1 MNHLNSILLEG
12 VLVADPRQV
21 GFDGASSDNRL
32 VKFDIASDR
41 YYLDK
46 QGDRKVETLFIAVQ
60 TWGAIG
66 EKCLARMRK
75 GMTCRVVGRLRMAR
89 WVASDGTSRKSFEIV
104 AEHVEFRVP
113 RSQQQDG
120 ASEDM
125 EALDEV
131 TDYDRERLGE
141 PEALYRI

>member
-21 GFDGASSDNRL
+21 GFDGGSSDNRL

-41 YYLDK
+41 YYTDR
-46 QGDRKVETLFIAVQ
+46 QGNKKVETLFISVQ

-66 EKCLARMRK
+66 DKCLEKMRK

-89 WVASDGTSRKSFEIV
+89 WVADDGTNRKTFEIV
-104 AEHVEFRVP
+104 AEHVEYRTP
-113 RSQQQDG
+113 RRDSG
-120 ASEDM
+120 EDM
-125 EALDEV
+125 DAIDA
-131 TDYDRERLGE
+131 DSSYDRERLGE
-141 PEALYRI
+141 PEALYRF